1 MKRWENTANK
11 RVQLLCRDIHKQADH
26 LEKLQPLVQKLQ
38 AELRMA
44 GDETRSSQPLQKN
57 REDNPYDKIMMV

>member
-1 MKRWENTANK
+1 MKRWESPANK

-26 LEKLQPLVQKLQ
+26 LEKLQPLVLELQ

-44 GDETRSSQPLQKN
+44 GDETRATQPRQKS

>member
-1 MKRWENTANK
+1 
-11 RVQLLCRDIHKQADH
+11 VQLLCRDIHKQADH
-26 LEKLQPLVQKLQ
+26 LEKLQPLVMELQ

-44 GDETRSSQPLQKN
+44 GDETRATRSQQKS

>member
-1 MKRWENTANK
+1 MKRWENPANR

-26 LEKLQPLVQKLQ
+26 LEKLQPLVMELQ
-38 AELRMA
+38 AELQMA
-44 GDETRSSQPLQKN
+44 GDETRSTRSQQKS